1 MIKKILMVAL
11 VWMMMFATTAWADE
25 QIPEGYPEV
34 TGVMAETVVVEPR
47 YTYIGYVTVGLDI
60 DENGLV
66 IYGGS
71 TCAPYRNVRI
81 TVHLQRSSNGLF
93 WEEIFSHIK
102 TGYDNVG
109 LEESMYLSE
118 GNNYYRAKVIVDVFD
133 ADRNI
138 IETTT
143 AYSDAEQY

>member
-1 MIKKILMVAL
+1 MIKKIMAVAL
-11 VWMMMFATTAWADE
+11 VWMLLFATTAWADE
-25 QIPEGYPEV
+25 QIPGEYPEV
-34 TGVMAETVVVEPR
+34 TGVMGETMVVEPR
-47 YTYIGYVTVGLDI
+47 FTYIGYVTAGLDI

-71 TCAPYRNVRI
+71 SRAPYYNMRI

-109 LEESMYLSE
+109 LEETMYVEE
-118 GNNYYRAKVIVDVFD
+118 GNKYYRAKVIVDVFD
-133 ADRNI
+133 ANRNI

-143 AYSDAEQY
+143 VYSSEEQY